1 MSAVSD
7 ALNALLF
14 RESWIF
20 GFIIITI
27 LLLVLIQI
35 KREAVII
42 SFPLAII
49 LSIGYLDNNLGW
61 PALLMLIEV
70 ILLLFLVARNKKQ

>member
-14 RESWIF
+14 GESWIF

-42 SFPLAII
+42 SFPLAVI
-49 LSIGYLDNNLGW
+49 LAIGYLDNNLGW
-61 PALLMLIEV
+61 PALLMLIQV
-70 ILLLFLVARNKKQ
+70 ILLLFLVARNKKH